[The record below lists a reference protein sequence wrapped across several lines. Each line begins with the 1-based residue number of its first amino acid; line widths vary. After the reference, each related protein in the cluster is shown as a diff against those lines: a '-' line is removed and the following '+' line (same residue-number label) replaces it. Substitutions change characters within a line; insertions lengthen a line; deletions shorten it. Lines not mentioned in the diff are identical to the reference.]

1 MNRNVKREIIE
12 SSAVV
17 PDLSLVMPCY
27 NEEDCLEFT
36 VPPLVQTFSEAGVSL
51 QIVLVD
57 NGSTDRTS
65 EVIDRLIASGL
76 PITKAVVPVNRGQ
89 GLGFLMGFS
98 VCHGRYIGYLCADGQ
113 VAPHDVLVTY
123 RALRSAT
130 VPTLAKVR
138 RLYRPDSWVRKV
150 VSIFFNAIMKV
161 LFIGMPCLDV
171 NGNPKIMPANIL
183 RLMELSSEDWFLEA
197 EVMLKAR
204 HLGLPVIEIN
214 AKGQP
219 REAGHSHVRFATIL
233 EFIRNIISY
242 RVMSSF
248 NGPWSEWCRR
258 VKTLPVPKNP
268 SANDV
273 VPDARPPHLAYSLDS
288 SDLK

>member
-1 MNRNVKREIIE
+1 MNTNLKREIIE
-12 SSAVV
+12 SSGVV
-17 PDLSLVMPCY
+17 PALSLVMPCY
-27 NEEDCLEFT
+27 NEEGCLEFT
-36 VPPLVQTFSEAGVSL
+36 VPPLVETFSEAGVSL

-65 EVIDRLIASGL
+65 EVIDRLIARGL

-89 GLGFLMGFS
+89 GLGFLTGFAVS
-98 VCHGRYIGYLCADGQ
+98 HGRYIGYICADGQ
-113 VAPHDVLVTY
+113 VAAKDVLVTY
-123 RALRSAT
+123 RALQNAT

-150 VSIFFNAIMKV
+150 VSICFNAIMKV

-214 AKGQP
+214 AKGKP
-219 REAGHSHVRFATIL
+219 RAGGYSHVRFATIL

-242 RVMSSF
+242 RIRPNS
-248 NGPWSEWCRR
+248 NRPWSEWCRR
-258 VKTLPVPKNP
+258 VNTLPVPQNL
-268 SANDV
+268 SANDTV
-273 VPDARPPHLAYSLDS
+273 RDALPQHLA
-288 SDLK
+288 